1 MIFLYA
7 ICRIVK
13 FEWAGRQRYKA
24 GNVNAIF
31 SAPAQN
37 FLMALANIL
46 WVDDE
51 IESLQSQKKFL
62 ENKGYD
68 VQTLTNG
75 YDAVDFVKANQV
87 DVVLLDETMPGITGI
102 ETLSRIKAVNQ
113 QLPVVMITK
122 NETENLM
129 DEAIGSQISDY
140 LIKPVNPNQVL
151 LTLKKIIDNKRL
163 VAEKT
168 VTAYQQ
174 QFRELFMALNSDPD
188 YNQWMEIYRKLV
200 YWELEMM
207 KSDSPELQEV
217 LQNQKNEANKE
228 FFKYVSKNYLKWVN
242 PKSSDAPIMS
252 HTLFQFKIL
261 PHVEKGIPTVWL
273 LIDNLRYDQWKA
285 IQPIFAEI
293 FRIAEEETFYSILPT
308 ATQYCRNAVFSGLM
322 PIDIEKQFPS
332 LWKNDEEEGGKN
344 LHEEEL
350 FRAQLKRLKREDV
363 KFSYNKILNNHEAQK
378 LVDNAHNLLN
388 HDLSIVVYNF
398 VDMLSHARTELE
410 VLKELASDETSYR
423 SLTSS
428 WFLHSP
434 LYQALKKIADKK
446 INIIVS
452 TDHGSVR
459 VNTPYKVIGDKQ
471 TTSNLRYKHGR
482 NLNYEAKE
490 VFAVR
495 DPKEAG
501 LPSPTVNSSFIFAK
515 EDGYL
520 CYPNNYN
527 HYVNYYRNTFQ
538 HGGVSLE
545 EMIIP
550 VIRMSSK

>member
-1 MIFLYA
+1 
-7 ICRIVK
+7 
-13 FEWAGRQRYKA
+13 
-24 GNVNAIF
+24 
-31 SAPAQN
+31 
-37 FLMALANIL
+37 MALARIL

-51 IESLQSQKKFL
+51 IESLHSQKKFL
-62 ENKGYD
+62 ESKGYD
-68 VQTLTNG
+68 VVTLTNG
-75 YDAVDFVKANQV
+75 YDAIDYVKGGHIV

-102 ETLSRIKAVNQ
+102 ETLSRIKEVNG
-113 QLPVVMITK
+113 QLPIVMITK

-151 LTLKKIIDNKRL
+151 LSLKKIIDNKRL

-168 VTAYQQ
+168 MTAYQQ
-174 QFRELFMALNSDPD
+174 QFRELFMALNDNPD
-188 YNQWMEIYRKLV
+188 YNEWMEIYKKLV

-217 LQNQKNEANKE
+217 LQSQKNEANTE
-228 FFKYVSKNYLKWVN
+228 FFKFVSKNYLQWVN
-242 PKSSDAPIMS
+242 PKSVSAPIMS
-252 HTLFQFKIL
+252 HNLFQFKIL
-261 PHVEKGIPTVWL
+261 PHLEKGVPTVWL

-285 IQPIFAEI
+285 IQPVFSEH
-293 FRIAEEETFYSILPT
+293 FRIQEEDTFYSILPT
-308 ATQYCRNAVFSGLM
+308 ATQYCRNAVFAGLL
-322 PIDIEKQFPS
+322 PSEIEKQYHS

-344 LHEEEL
+344 LHEEEF
-350 FRAQLKRLKREDV
+350 FRGQLKRLKKEDV
-363 KFSYNKILNNHEAQK
+363 KFSYHKIVNNYEAQK

-388 HDLSIVVYNF
+388 FDISIVVYNF

-410 VLKELASDETSYR
+410 VLKELASDEASYR
-423 SLTSS
+423 SLTTS
-428 WFLHSP
+428 WFIHSP
-434 LYQALKKIADKK
+434 LYQALKKISDKK
-446 INIIVS
+446 FNIILS

-459 VNTPYKVIGDKQ
+459 VNSPRKVIGDKQ

-482 NLNYEAKE
+482 NLNYEQRD

-538 HGGVSLE
+538 HGGISLE

-550 VIRMSSK
+550 VIRMNSKV